1 MKKVKKDAVI
11 ITKNQGG
18 INTGNCI
25 LPIIP
30 TGIDT
35 EGGRSHYKFDDMPGA
50 IPHKSGIRH
59 SDAK

>member
-1 MKKVKKDAVI
+1 MPLLSQKIREALTQATVM
-11 ITKNQGG
+11 
-18 INTGNCI
+18 